1 MPDRLPGSNAPERRE
16 FETYWQMNPVTR
28 EILDQ
33 AINAAMSARGGAP
46 IEVALDVGC
55 GRQSNV
61 VFPGAR
67 QVVGTDLDIE
77 GLRMNTTVDAAVE
90 ADIVAAD
97 IPEASVDA
105 IACIYVL
112 EHVAHPDQVFAKFA
126 RALRPGGVLV
136 IAVPNV
142 AAPKAK
148 ITRITPLWFH
158 TFVYRQLLGRR
169 DPDHGMPFATVL
181 DPSIRPDRLENL
193 ASICGLDVLYRTDFE
208 DNKQGQLR
216 ERFHLTGAPW
226 RAARRMTLTLT
237 RHRVDP
243 EESDVVLAF
252 QRSTPRATGPLADA
266 VRAAQPSVSADT

>member
-1 MPDRLPGSNAPERRE
+1 
-16 FETYWQMNPVTR
+16 MNPVTR
-28 EILDQ
+28 GILDR
-33 AINAAMSARGGAP
+33 AIDAAMSARGGAA

-67 QVVGTDLDIE
+67 KVVGTDLDIE
-77 GLRMNTTVDAAVE
+77 GLRLNKTVDAAVE

-97 IPEASVDA
+97 IPAVSVDA

-158 TFVYRQLLGRR
+158 KFVYQRLLGRR
-169 DPDHGMPFATVL
+169 DAEHGMPFATVL
-181 DPSIRPDRLENL
+181 DPAIRPDRLENL

-226 RAARRMTLTLT
+226 RAVRRATLTLT

-243 EESDVVLAF
+243 EESDVVFAF
-252 QRSTPRATGPLADA
+252 QRSGATAVGPLADA
-266 VRAAQPSVSADT
+266 IRSAQPAAPADR